1 MNKSSNINLITK
13 VICTAFVTFS
23 LLEPAQAL
31 DLDDEVRTTKLDSQ
45 GETIVLSLEQL
56 KRGKRLFSAAC
67 GPCHVAGLTKPNPNV
82 GLDSLSLQRAVP
94 PRDNIVSLV
103 EFLKSP
109 KSYDGRYA
117 IGTLHPCI
125 EYAELFTKMRS
136 FTESDL
142 VAISGHILFQS
153 KVLGERWGGGKIYY

>member
-1 MNKSSNINLITK
+1 MTNRITK
-13 VICTAFVTFS
+13 IIVAVFAALSF
-23 LLEPAQAL
+23 LEPSKAL
-31 DLDDEVRTTKLDSQ
+31 DLDDEVRTTKLDGQ

-56 KRGKRLFSAAC
+56 KRGKRLFLAAC
-67 GPCHVAGLTKPNPNV
+67 SPCHVAGLTKPNPNV

-94 PRDNIVSLV
+94 PRDNIVNLV

-109 KSYDGRYA
+109 KSYDGRYS

-125 EYAELFTKMRS
+125 EYADLYTKMRS

-153 KVLGERWGGGKIYY
+153 KLLGERWGGGKIYY